1 MFEKFARYKRRLSA
15 DFTNIHRVNSST
27 SIPSITK
34 SNKMNYMKPGATAF
48 PFLKVDVIAPT
59 PTATPLP
66 PEENSSNDS
75 INVSINHNNVKVNYN
90 VDYEN
95 VQNVCIPR
103 NNETIESK
111 CQSTSGSNVHKNAN
125 NTESI
130 KTSMPDII
138 APQVLLETS
147 FDQISKSTEEIPQA
161 TDSSA
166 TRYCETT
173 NNRNDETQRNINF
186 QNISQSSNQIP
197 SIALDVDDPVLKRG
211 ELRSSIRSTR
221 SGIATRPG
229 RLSVDQSYFDRGPL
243 RSSLRNSRPDRK
255 SLSLSIPYESTKV
268 REYKSRNINMG
279 PKMIKIKSA

>member
-1 MFEKFARYKRRLSA
+1 MSSPGSA
-15 DFTNIHRVNSST
+15 
-27 SIPSITK
+27 
-34 SNKMNYMKPGATAF
+34 AL

-75 INVSINHNNVKVNYN
+75 VNVSINHNNVKINYN

-95 VQNVCIPR
+95 VRNVCIPR
-103 NNETIESK
+103 NN
-111 CQSTSGSNVHKNAN
+111 SNPEYHLNSSVSSNEYRRN
-125 NTESI
+125 MTDPENI
-130 KTSMPDII
+130 KSSMPDII

-147 FDQISKSTEEIPQA
+147 FDQISKSTEEIPQLVE
-161 TDSSA
+161 SSA
-166 TRYCETT
+166 KRNSETFTTRGNEIEKGK
-173 NNRNDETQRNINF
+173 DSKKL
-186 QNISQSSNQIP
+186 SQSSNQIQ
-197 SIALDVDDPVLKRG
+197 SLSLEVDDPILKRG

-221 SGIATRPG
+221 SGAAARPG

-268 REYKSRNINMG
+268 S
-279 PKMIKIKSA
+279 